1 MSVRPG
7 SLHLDRENGRFL
19 GVCAGLANWLD
30 VPTIVVRIVFIICV
44 LSWPTLIIGYFILYL
59 CLDKDL
65 TPDKMKD
72 YFANAST
79 AEHFRQLNYRK
90 PIYKNS
96 RNKRIAGVCA
106 GIADYLEVS
115 TFSVRL
121 VALISL
127 FVFGPFTFWAY
138 VICAFAFDPDP
149 YAEPSDRSTRREA
162 RRQAKRERREARHA
176 RYHRPP
182 NSYVNEETDA
192 QSGNGETASAG
203 SQSRDFQS
211 KGFKAEAKAS
221 SNSAQANSF
230 GRAQC
235 TEIFSDLEMRLR
247 EIEAYMT
254 SKRFR
259 LHCEINRI

>member
-7 SLHLDRENGRFL
+7 SLRLDRENGRFL

-65 TPDKMKD
+65 TPDRMKD

-149 YAEPSDRSTRREA
+149 YAEPSDRTTRREA

-176 RYHRPP
+176 RHHRPP
-182 NSYVNEETDA
+182 NSYVNEEADTR
-192 QSGNGETASAG
+192 SGNGETSASAG
-203 SQSRDFQS
+203 FQS
-211 KGFKAEAKAS
+211 TGFKPKDSAGPN
-221 SNSAQANSF
+221 NSQANAY

-235 TEIFSDLEMRLR
+235 TEMFSDLEMRLR

>member
-7 SLHLDRENGRFL
+7 SLHLNRQQGRFL
-19 GVCAGLANWLD
+19 GVCAGIADWLD
-30 VPTIVVRIVFIICV
+30 VPTIMVRIVFIICV

-65 TPDKMKD
+65 TPNRMRD
-72 YFANAST
+72 YFANAGT

-96 RNKRIAGVCA
+96 RNKRIAGVCS

-115 TFSVRL
+115 TFPVRL
-121 VALISL
+121 VAVISL
-127 FVFGPFTFWAY
+127 FVFGPFAFWAY
-138 VICAFAFDPDP
+138 VICAFAFDRDP
-149 YAEPSDRSTRREA
+149 HAEPSERSA
-162 RRQAKRERREARHA
+162 RRAARHREKAARREARHA
-176 RYHRPP
+176 RRHGTP
-182 NSYVNEETDA
+182 NSYVNEEYSPQTDA
-192 QSGNGETASAG
+192 STAAAG
-203 SQSRDFQS
+203 SAQTNSNFSGAR
-211 KGFKAEAKAS
+211 
-221 SNSAQANSF
+221 SNSF
-230 GRAQC
+230 TRTQC
-235 TEIFSDLEMRLR
+235 TEIFSELEMRLR